1 MSLELEDLK
10 TGQEHGRYSACQAD
24 RTELLKITE
33 KNLEKIS
40 ISSRQ
45 EDVQRKI
52 IQEPKLEHET
62 NPEPKR
68 PPPNRNIVPNQ
79 KIGRPRYPAHRK
91 MMKKEKTKHT

>member
-1 MSLELEDLK
+1 MADTLLAKLTGLSSSRLLK
-10 TGQEHGRYSACQAD
+10 T
-24 RTELLKITE
+24 
-33 KNLEKIS
+33 NLEKIS

-79 KIGRPRYPAHRK
+79 KIGRPRYQAHRK
-91 MMKKEKTKHT
+91 MIKKEKTKHT